1 MKANC
6 SYTCIVDLT
15 VFGNESPGTLRS
27 ISGSDRRGEWTHA
40 AFVPRPLG
48 DDGPELT
55 PATYRAVAEAR
66 ASLAALDST
75 AHLLPD
81 ATLFRQPAWR
91 REAQSTSALEGTYA
105 PLVAVL
111 EADEDSPGS
120 ADLTEILNYV
130 RMAEHGSAWIA
141 EGRPITTGLLDELQ
155 GILMRGT
162 PLDDTSGRVRDI
174 QVVIGVRDGVT
185 LGMSAIETAR
195 FVPTPPGP
203 ELEIGVEQLAAWIDA
218 EHPAIDPVVA
228 TALAHYQFEALHP
241 YRDGNGRLGRLL
253 IVLHLVKQGVLVE
266 PTLTVSPWFEARRRD
281 YYDHL
286 LAVSAAG
293 AWDDYVRFFATGLA
307 ASADDTRNQM
317 LALRA
322 VQEDLRERVR
332 RSKLR
337 ADTAI
342 GLVDLAVARP
352 SFTVRQAAQT
362 LGVSYPRANELV
374 TQLMAIDVLDVV
386 DDRAYKRRFYA
397 PDVMDV
403 LTRGGRE

>member
-1 MKANC
+1 M
-6 SYTCIVDLT
+6 
-15 VFGNESPGTLRS
+15 
-27 ISGSDRRGEWTHA
+27 
-40 AFVPRPLG
+40 
-48 DDGPELT
+48 
-55 PATYRAVAEAR
+55 
-66 ASLAALDST
+66 
-75 AHLLPD
+75 
-81 ATLFRQPAWR
+81 
-91 REAQSTSALEGTYA
+91 
-105 PLVAVL
+105 
-111 EADEDSPGS
+111 
-120 ADLTEILNYV
+120 
-130 RMAEHGSAWIA
+130 
-141 EGRPITTGLLDELQ
+141 
-155 GILMRGT
+155 
-162 PLDDTSGRVRDI
+162 
-174 QVVIGVRDGVT
+174 
-185 LGMSAIETAR
+185 
-195 FVPTPPGP
+195 
-203 ELEIGVEQLAAWIDA
+203 
-218 EHPAIDPVVA
+218 
-228 TALAHYQFEALHP
+228 AHYQFEALHP

-286 LAVSAAG
+286 LTVSTAG
-293 AWDDYVRFFATGLA
+293 TWDDYVRFFATGLA

-374 TQLMAIDVLDVV
+374 TQLMAIHVLDVV

-403 LTRGGRE
+403 LTRGGRA

>member
-1 MKANC
+1 M
-6 SYTCIVDLT
+6 
-15 VFGNESPGTLRS
+15 FGNESPGTLLS
-27 ISGSDRRGEWTHA
+27 ISGSDRRGAWTHA
-40 AFVPRPLG
+40 AFVPRLLG
-48 DDGPELT
+48 EDGPELT
-55 PATYRAVAEAR
+55 PSTYRAVAEAR

-75 AHLLPD
+75 AHLLLD

-105 PLVAVL
+105 PLAAVL

-141 EGRPITTGLLDELQ
+141 EGRPITSTLLDDLQ
-155 GILMRGT
+155 GLLMRGT
-162 PLDDTSGRVRDI
+162 PLEAVSGRVRDT
-174 QVVIGVRDGVT
+174 QVVIGVRDGAAI
-185 LGMSAIETAR
+185 GMSAVESAR
-195 FVPTPPGP
+195 FVPAPPGSD
-203 ELEIGVEQLAAWIDA
+203 LEDGVNRLAAWIDA
-218 EHPAIDPVVA
+218 DHPEIDPVVA

-253 IVLHLVKQGVLVE
+253 IVLHLVKQRVLVE
-266 PTLTVSPWFEARRRD
+266 PTLTVSPWFEARRSD
-281 YYDHL
+281 YYDRL
-286 LAVSAAG
+286 LAVSTTG

-307 ASADDTRNQM
+307 AAADDTRRQM

-322 VQEDLRERVR
+322 VQKDLRERVR

-337 ADTAI
+337 ADTAT
-342 GLVDLAVARP
+342 GLVNLAVARP
-352 SFTVRQAAQT
+352 SFTVRQAAEA

-374 TQLMAIDVLDVV
+374 SQLMAIDVLDVV
-386 DDRAYKRRFYA
+386 DAHAYKRRFYA

-403 LTRGGRE
+403 LTGRRQA